1 MGWFEDQIQQRIN
14 GQDDDLHDVLVE
26 MANIVS
32 GNPSM
37 VYFVGSRKV
46 VENAVKQLLLYFNKG
61 DIEIP
66 VNIKETDQI
75 LKYVCREAD
84 LMTRP
89 VTLEHNWY
97 KHMTGTM
104 LGTLKSNGTMIAILP
119 GQFGQYYYYN
129 AETMK
134 RVRITRQN
142 EDLIDRQA
150 LCFYNSFPARKLT
163 SRDIINFI
171 QANVLRWDLFTVLAS
186 LLLCTVMGLCIAPLT
201 RILYEIVLPSGE
213 IVGMVS
219 LLVFIL
225 TLKLSQGAFDVLM
238 NLNKQKI
245 IA

>member
-37 VYFVGSRKV
+37 DYFVGSRKV

-89 VTLEHNWY
+89 VTLEHN
-97 KHMTGTM
+97 
-104 LGTLKSNGTMIAILP
+104 
-119 GQFGQYYYYN
+119 
-129 AETMK
+129 
-134 RVRITRQN
+134 
-142 EDLIDRQA
+142 
-150 LCFYNSFPARKLT
+150 
-163 SRDIINFI
+163 
-171 QANVLRWDLFTVLAS
+171 
-186 LLLCTVMGLCIAPLT
+186 
-201 RILYEIVLPSGE
+201 
-213 IVGMVS
+213 
-219 LLVFIL
+219 
-225 TLKLSQGAFDVLM
+225 
-238 NLNKQKI
+238 
-245 IA
+245 